1 MSLWGSANTQT
12 SAPKYGLTGLGGSAN
27 GGVLLTGNTA
37 HQNVRISA
45 FVANIAMGVFGVS
58 AAQRANTGNT
68 TRGEASSTQHAGWNL
83 RKAGTG
89 PIVTAVIT
97 TAGSGYT
104 PGGGFVT
111 ITGGGGLAG
120 GLGNTAAN
128 LFFQANA
135 TGSLVN
141 VSINVSG
148 SYASTPTLNVPGSS
162 GVAAVVT
169 ITMGGRA
176 NRVTYETLVATG
188 SHVANVAGSLDQNL
202 FPL

>member
-1 MSLWGSANTQT
+1 MSLWGSANTQ
-12 SAPKYGLTGLGGSAN
+12 AAVPKYGLTGQGGSAN
-27 GGVLLTGNTA
+27 GALLTSNIA
-37 HQNVRISA
+37 YQNVRISA
-45 FVANIAMGVFGVS
+45 FTANAAIGVFGVS

-89 PIVTAVIT
+89 PVATAVIT

-104 PGGGFVT
+104 PGGGYVT